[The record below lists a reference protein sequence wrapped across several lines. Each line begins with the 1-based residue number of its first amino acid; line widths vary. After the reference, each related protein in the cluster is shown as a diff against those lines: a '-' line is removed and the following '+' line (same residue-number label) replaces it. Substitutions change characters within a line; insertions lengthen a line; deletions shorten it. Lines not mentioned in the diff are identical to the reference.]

1 MTSLE
6 QSDRRHFF
14 HPGTHAY
21 DHATGAL
28 KGLII
33 SEGRGIHLTDV
44 DGREYIDGF
53 SGLYCVN
60 VGYGREE
67 IAERMAEQCRRLS
80 YYHTY
85 VGTSNE
91 PVIELSQRLIEQWA
105 PPGMA
110 KVFYGM
116 SGSDANETQIKLVW
130 YYNNILGRKNRKKII
145 ARDRAYHGSGIVTGA
160 LTGLPVYHANFDCP
174 FDRVLRTLCPDYYR
188 DAERGISESDFT
200 AHCVAELEALIER
213 EGPGTIAAFIAEPM
227 QGTGGIVP
235 PPAGYWPAVQAVLR
249 RHDILLI
256 ADEVVCGFG
265 RLGARTGCERF
276 GIEPDLVTFAK
287 GLTSAYAPLS
297 AVAVSEG
304 FWDVLMS
311 GSREHGMMG
320 HGWTYSGH
328 PLGAVA
334 ALANLDIMERE
345 RLVENADHVG
355 GYLLER
361 LRASFGAHPAVG
373 DIRGIG
379 MLMAIQL
386 MQDPATRTPFPA
398 QRRINASVVDAARE
412 QGLLVRALG
421 TDIVGFA
428 PPLITTRQDADEIVT
443 RIAAAFE
450 DVLPGTPG
458 LRIGTR

>member
-1 MTSLE
+1 MTSLHE
-6 QSDRRHFF
+6 TDRRHFF
-14 HPGTHAY
+14 HPGTHAN

-28 KGLII
+28 PGFILDKGH
-33 SEGRGIHLTDV
+33 GIYLTDV

-67 IAERMAEQCRRLS
+67 IAHRMAAQCKRLS

-85 VGTSNE
+85 VGSGNE
-91 PVIELSQRLIEQWA
+91 PVIELSRRLIEDWA
-105 PPGMA
+105 PPGMV

-130 YYNNILGRKNRKKII
+130 YYNNILGRKNKKKII

-160 LTGLPVYHANFDCP
+160 LTGLPVYHANFDSP
-174 FDRVLRTLCPDYYR
+174 FDRVLRAMCPDYYR
-188 DAERGISESDFT
+188 NAAPGACEADFT
-200 AHCVAELEALIER
+200 AQCIAELEALIEF
-213 EGPGTIAAFIAEPM
+213 EGADTIAAFIAEPM
-227 QGTGGIVP
+227 NGTGGIVP
-235 PPAGYWPAVQAVLR
+235 PPEGYWPAVQATLR

-265 RLGARTGCERF
+265 RLGARTGSERF
-276 GIEPDLVTFAK
+276 GIAPDLLTFAK
-287 GLTSAYAPLS
+287 GLTSAYAPMS
-297 AVAVSEG
+297 AVVVGEA

-334 ALANLDIMERE
+334 GLANLDIMERE
-345 RLVENADHVG
+345 KLVDNADRVG
-355 GYLLER
+355 AYLLER
-361 LRASFGAHPAVG
+361 LRTTFGAHRNVG
-373 DIRGIG
+373 DIRGVG

-386 MQDPATRTPFPA
+386 MENPRSRTPFAPE
-398 QRRINASVVDAARE
+398 RRINASVVAAARKH
-412 QGLLVRALG
+412 GLLIRALG

-428 PPLITTRQDADEIVT
+428 PPLITTRTQADEIVE
-443 RIAAAFE
+443 RVQAALN
-450 DVLPGTPG
+450 DTLPA
-458 LRIGTR
+458 

>member
-1 MTSLE
+1 MTLLE
-6 QSDRRHFF
+6 QLDRQHFF

-28 KGLII
+28 PGFII
-33 SEGRGIHLTDV
+33 GEGRGIHLTDV
-44 DGREYIDGF
+44 AGREYIDGF

-67 IAERMAEQCRRLS
+67 IAECMAAQCKRLS

-85 VGTSNE
+85 VGSANE
-91 PVIELSQRLIEQWA
+91 PVIELSRRLIEDWA
-105 PPGMA
+105 PPGMV

-130 YYNNILGRKNRKKII
+130 YYNNILGRKNKKKII

-160 LTGLPVYHANFDCP
+160 LTGLPAYHANFDSP
-174 FDRVLRTLCPDYYR
+174 FDRVVRAMCPDYYR
-188 DAERGISESDFT
+188 NAVPGSSEADFT
-200 AHCVAELEALIER
+200 AHCVAELESLIER
-213 EGPGTIAAFIAEPM
+213 EGADTIAAFIAEPM
-227 QGTGGIVP
+227 NGTGGIVP
-235 PPAGYWPAVQAVLR
+235 PPEGYWPAVQALLR

-276 GIEPDLVTFAK
+276 GIAPDLLTFAK

-297 AVAVSEG
+297 AVVVGEA

-311 GSREHGMMG
+311 GSREHGVMG

-328 PLGAVA
+328 PLGAIA
-334 ALANLDIMERE
+334 GLANLDIMERE
-345 RLVENADHVG
+345 RLVDNADDVG

-361 LRASFGAHPAVG
+361 LRAAFGAHRLVG
-373 DIRGIG
+373 DIRGVG

-386 MQDPATRTPFPA
+386 MQDPATRTPFPPE
-398 QRRINASVVDAARE
+398 RRINAGVVAAARE
-412 QGLLVRALG
+412 HGLLIRALG
-421 TDIVGFA
+421 ADIVGFA
-428 PPLITTRQDADEIVT
+428 PPLITTREQADDIVA
-443 RIAAAFE
+443 RVQAAF
-450 DVLPGTPG
+450 DDALSG
-458 LRIGTR
+458 

>member
-1 MTSLE
+1 MTLLE
-6 QSDRRHFF
+6 QLDRQHFF

-28 KGLII
+28 PGFII
-33 SEGRGIHLTDV
+33 GEGRGIHLTDV
-44 DGREYIDGF
+44 AGREYIDGF

-67 IAERMAEQCRRLS
+67 IAERMAAQCKRLS

-85 VGTSNE
+85 VGSANE
-91 PVIELSQRLIEQWA
+91 PVIELSRRLIEDWA
-105 PPGMA
+105 PPGMV

-130 YYNNILGRKNRKKII
+130 YYNNILGRKNKKKII

-160 LTGLPVYHANFDCP
+160 LTGLPAYHANFDSP
-174 FDRVLRTLCPDYYR
+174 FDRVVRAMCPDYYR
-188 DAERGISESDFT
+188 NAVPGLSEADFT
-200 AHCVAELEALIER
+200 AHCVAELESLIER
-213 EGPGTIAAFIAEPM
+213 EGADTIAAFIAEPM
-227 QGTGGIVP
+227 NGTGGIVP
-235 PPAGYWPAVQAVLR
+235 PPEGYWSAVQALLR

-276 GIEPDLVTFAK
+276 GIAPDLLTFAK

-297 AVAVSEG
+297 AVVVGEA

-311 GSREHGMMG
+311 GSREHGVMG

-328 PLGAVA
+328 PLGAIA
-334 ALANLDIMERE
+334 GLANLDIMERE
-345 RLVENADHVG
+345 RLVDNADDVG

-361 LRASFGAHPAVG
+361 LRAAFGAHRLVG
-373 DIRGIG
+373 DIRGVG

-386 MQDPATRTPFPA
+386 MQDPATRTPFPPE
-398 QRRINASVVDAARE
+398 RRINAGVVAAARE
-412 QGLLVRALG
+412 HGLLIRALG
-421 TDIVGFA
+421 ADIVGFA
-428 PPLITTRQDADEIVT
+428 PPLITTREQADDIVA
-443 RIAAAFE
+443 RVQAAF
-450 DVLPGTPG
+450 DDALSG
-458 LRIGTR
+458 

>member
-1 MTSLE
+1 MESLE
-6 QSDRRHFF
+6 QADRRHFF
-14 HPGTHAY
+14 HPGTHAF
-21 DHATGAL
+21 DHATGSL
-28 KGLII
+28 EGFIV
-33 SEGRGIHLTDV
+33 SEGHGIHLTDV
-44 DGREYIDGF
+44 AGREYIDGF

-60 VGYGREE
+60 VGYGRDE
-67 IAERMAEQCRRLS
+67 IADRMAEQCRRLS

-85 VGTSNE
+85 VGSGNA
-91 PVIELSQRLIEQWA
+91 PAIELSQRLIEQWA
-105 PPGMA
+105 PPGMM

-130 YYNNILGRKNRKKII
+130 YYNNVLGRKDKKKII

-160 LTGLPVYHANFDCP
+160 LTGLPVYHANFDSP

-188 DAERGISESDFT
+188 NAAPGMSEAAFT

-213 EGPGTIAAFIAEPM
+213 EGAETIAAFIAEPM
-227 QGTGGIVP
+227 NGTGGIVP
-235 PPAGYWPAVQAVLR
+235 PPDGYWPAIQAVLR

-276 GIEPDLVTFAK
+276 DIRPDLVTFAK

-297 AVAVSEG
+297 AVVVGEA

-345 RLVENADHVG
+345 NLVGNAERVG
-355 GYLLER
+355 GYLLAC
-361 LRASFGAHPAVG
+361 LRAAFGAHPHVG

-386 MQDPATRTPFPA
+386 MLDPATRTPFPA
-398 QRRINASVVDAARE
+398 QHRINAKVVAAARE
-412 QGLLVRALG
+412 HGLLVRALG

-428 PPLITTRQDADEIVT
+428 PPLITTREDADEIVR
-443 RIAAAFE
+443 RIRAAF
-450 DVLPGTPG
+450 DDT
-458 LRIGTR
+458 LRTA

>member
-1 MTSLE
+1 MTLLE
-6 QSDRRHFF
+6 QLDRQHFF

-28 KGLII
+28 PGFII
-33 SEGRGIHLTDV
+33 GEGRGIHLTDV
-44 DGREYIDGF
+44 AGREYIDGF

-67 IAERMAEQCRRLS
+67 IAERMAAQCKRLS

-85 VGTSNE
+85 VGSANE
-91 PVIELSQRLIEQWA
+91 PVIELSRRLIEDWA
-105 PPGMA
+105 PPGMV

-130 YYNNILGRKNRKKII
+130 YYNNILGRKNKKKII

-160 LTGLPVYHANFDCP
+160 LTGLPAYHANFDSP
-174 FDRVLRTLCPDYYR
+174 FDRVVRAMCPDYYR
-188 DAERGISESDFT
+188 NAVPGSSEADFT
-200 AHCVAELEALIER
+200 AHCVAELESLIER
-213 EGPGTIAAFIAEPM
+213 EGADTIAAFIAEPM
-227 QGTGGIVP
+227 NGTGGIVP
-235 PPAGYWPAVQAVLR
+235 PPEGYWPAVQALLR

-276 GIEPDLVTFAK
+276 GIAPDLLTFAK

-297 AVAVSEG
+297 AVVVGEA

-311 GSREHGMMG
+311 GSREHGVMG

-328 PLGAVA
+328 PLGAIA
-334 ALANLDIMERE
+334 GLANLDIMERE
-345 RLVENADHVG
+345 RLVDNADDVG

-361 LRASFGAHPAVG
+361 LRAAFGAHRLVG
-373 DIRGIG
+373 DIRGVG

-386 MQDPATRTPFPA
+386 MQDPATRTPFPPE
-398 QRRINASVVDAARE
+398 RRINAGVVAAARE
-412 QGLLVRALG
+412 HGLLIRALG
-421 TDIVGFA
+421 ADIVGFA
-428 PPLITTRQDADEIVT
+428 PPLITTREQADDIVA
-443 RIAAAFE
+443 RVHAAF
-450 DVLPGTPG
+450 DDALSG
-458 LRIGTR
+458 

>member
-1 MTSLE
+1 MTLLE
-6 QSDRRHFF
+6 QLDRQHFF

-28 KGLII
+28 PGFII
-33 SEGRGIHLTDV
+33 GEGRGIHLTDV
-44 DGREYIDGF
+44 AGREYIDGF

-60 VGYGREE
+60 VGYGRDE
-67 IAERMAEQCRRLS
+67 IAERMAAQCKRLS

-85 VGTSNE
+85 VGSANE
-91 PVIELSQRLIEQWA
+91 PVIELSRRLIEDWA
-105 PPGMA
+105 PPGMV

-130 YYNNILGRKNRKKII
+130 YYNNILGRKNKKKII

-160 LTGLPVYHANFDCP
+160 LTGLPAYHANFDSP
-174 FDRVLRTLCPDYYR
+174 FDRVVRAMCPDYYR
-188 DAERGISESDFT
+188 NAVPGSSEADFT
-200 AHCVAELEALIER
+200 AHCVAELESLIER
-213 EGPGTIAAFIAEPM
+213 EGADTIAAFIAEPM
-227 QGTGGIVP
+227 NGTGGIVP
-235 PPAGYWPAVQAVLR
+235 PPEGYWPAVQALLR

-276 GIEPDLVTFAK
+276 GIAPDLLTFAK

-297 AVAVSEG
+297 AVVVGEA

-311 GSREHGMMG
+311 GSREHGVMG

-328 PLGAVA
+328 PLGAIA
-334 ALANLDIMERE
+334 GLANLDIMERE
-345 RLVENADHVG
+345 RLVDNADDVG

-361 LRASFGAHPAVG
+361 LRAAFGAHRLVG
-373 DIRGIG
+373 DIRGVG

-386 MQDPATRTPFPA
+386 MQDPATRTPFPPE
-398 QRRINASVVDAARE
+398 RRINAGVVAAARE
-412 QGLLVRALG
+412 HGLLIRALG
-421 TDIVGFA
+421 ADIVGFA
-428 PPLITTRQDADEIVT
+428 PPLITTREQADDIVA
-443 RIAAAFE
+443 RVQAAF
-450 DVLPGTPG
+450 DDALSG
-458 LRIGTR
+458 